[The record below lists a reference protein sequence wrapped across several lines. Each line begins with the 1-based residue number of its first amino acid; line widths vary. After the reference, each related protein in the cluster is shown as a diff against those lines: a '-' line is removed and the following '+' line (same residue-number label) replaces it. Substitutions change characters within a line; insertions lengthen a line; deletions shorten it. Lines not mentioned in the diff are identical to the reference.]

1 MVPTPDQ
8 VRLLIEAAQESRRPE
23 YARCFIITSTTGV
36 RRGEVVGLR
45 FSDLDD
51 HGVLTIRTGITQLRG
66 RPMIEGTTKNR
77 RLRSLAVGPKTLGL
91 IQAQRTMMSE
101 RAAECDVELA
111 GDAFIFSDA
120 IDGSAPW
127 KPDAVTQY
135 IGRLQTRAN
144 APTEIKFRLRKFM
157 ETCGHDLG
165 FSLGGPASWSRSSR
179 GRPLLHGPGGRV
191 RPCSC

>member
-91 IQAQRTMMSE
+91 IQAQGSE
-101 RAAECDVELA
+101 R
-111 GDAFIFSDA
+111 
-120 IDGSAPW
+120 
-127 KPDAVTQY
+127 
-135 IGRLQTRAN
+135 
-144 APTEIKFRLRKFM
+144 
-157 ETCGHDLG
+157 
-165 FSLGGPASWSRSSR
+165 
-179 GRPLLHGPGGRV
+179 
-191 RPCSC
+191 